1 MKAEPTGNYKLY
13 KQQTGKSG
21 KTEVVKGTEK
31 VVDDYYLAHKEA
43 EEKDGYILYKQ
54 EEVIYKN
61 THRDSAGNEFDSS
74 PTWRNVPI
82 K

>member
-1 MKAEPTGNYKLY
+1 MKAKPTGNYKLY

-21 KTEVVKGTEK
+21 KTEVAKGTEK
-31 VVDDYYLAHKEA
+31 DVDDYYLAHRET
-43 EEKDGYILYKQ
+43 EEKDGYVLYKQ

-61 THRDSAGNEFDSS
+61 THKDSTGNEFDSS